1 MKLDWQKLPY
11 AKGEQTT
18 YNGQKIAI
26 IERRRGEV
34 RAYVGNTRL
43 PDSANKKEAMK
54 KIMEAIDEQRKLF

>member
-54 KIMEAIDEQRKLF
+54 KIMEAIDEQGKLF